1 MNDTTPK
8 NVSSFSAWLPLTS
21 LALSAAA
28 FSLGAPA
35 ALARCIRPSV
45 PLNFVSQLESSV
57 REEPVMFPMQAPVR
71 LARVNAPVFLRR

>member
-8 NVSSFSAWLPLTS
+8 APSLFSTWLALAS

-35 ALARCIRPSV
+35 ALARCIRPSI
-45 PLNFVSQLESSV
+45 PLNFTAGLENAV
-57 REEPVMFPMQAPVR
+57 LEEPAIFPMPALTR
-71 LARVNAPVFLRR
+71 LPRVDGPLFLRR